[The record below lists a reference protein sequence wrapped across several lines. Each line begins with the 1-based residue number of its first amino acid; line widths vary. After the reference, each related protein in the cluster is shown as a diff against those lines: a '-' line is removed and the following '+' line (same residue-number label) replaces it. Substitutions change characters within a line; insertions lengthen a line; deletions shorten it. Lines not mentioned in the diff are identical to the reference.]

1 LVIVLADDKLY
12 GRRKLLSI
20 CDEAVCCGAARSV
33 SAGNHPRTVSF
44 QSVILPM
51 LQVICQPAFFNN
63 PASSKVNTTLAA
75 IAEVDGFQDY
85 LVACMRLLTQRG
97 MIRDLGRSDGGRDGR
112 GDDNGMREWD
122 VAFGIVLSFFHE
134 TVLRFHSLFAAAQA
148 SRDLQELEGMLERW
162 QGEQPVFDGRYH
174 HLQSVIYR
182 LRRAVDVRSHSERQ
196 KRRAE
201 EGQMLHEDFFPSGQR
216 LSSMQAVDG
225 PGELS
230 LAGHPRHDN
239 DHVDISAI
247 SVPPTMDEVLCKASP
262 YLPHNHASEP
272 HHLPAGSV
280 GRHVDIQFRLLR
292 HDLIAPLWSKAL
304 FLLHRLNHESST
316 AARGDGSSNGGG
328 GGTGSW
334 RSCGSSAGREEAMGL
349 VRADRELVR
358 GLTDDMKG
366 VVGFSSEDMDV
377 YLLRDVHVLSINTDK
392 RSGVYFLI
400 DFLEPPMPS
409 GRRSR
414 NRTEFWENTRRLQN
428 GSLVCLWIRDM
439 HPSHSQQCLRE
450 RREQSSAADAS
461 CSHRL
466 VFATITARDTER
478 LATARPQI
486 GVQPC
491 GENGFSADL
500 LGLIARHGSAGSA
513 GSTQVVMLEAHG
525 SFFAYEPILKALQG
539 ITEASLPFAEYIC
552 GTPVRTP
559 GGAPG
564 GAAATL
570 GYTLPAYIETG
581 MMYDLSLLLKTKPSS
596 AQAEKAPEDTFAL
609 SNVPISNPTS
619 FPIDPVLHCTSLDQ
633 PQAVALQAALT
644 QELALL
650 QGPPGTGKTFV
661 GIKLVEILLSNALK
675 SADSGG
681 ASSGGGGLGPILCV
695 CFTNHALDQF
705 LEGLIAS
712 GIKNVVRVG
721 GRSRCESLQQFN
733 LATIMRD
740 MHLHHSRS
748 YRQSTYEVH
757 SRLKE
762 VEAVIRTHSDALQH
776 RTDNALSLTWR
787 SIAPHLLANHPG
799 YFYALHAASKAA
811 DNDGFQEVGGQ
822 DNWGRWKRGLP
833 KKTPCRKKGAFNQ
846 GRDSVRLDL
855 PPRMMQTG
863 LGDREKVG
871 VSTASNEGP
880 TQNPYEALGRL
891 GGVEVGEGWH
901 VSSNER
907 DDGVGD
913 ELRGLV
919 ELMSSIYVDDD
930 GHGDGDG
937 DDGSDGSDDGNDGD
951 GEAVVRRPRHVRGGG
966 SGAAGWATGS
976 GAAAGLHSWLGYG
989 APGGAGLE
997 RGAGFGNA
1005 SSGADIRGGMW
1016 GGQGGQQ
1023 QGGVSV
1029 EDLSQAFG
1037 DLGNQ
1042 TGRGEWEEQ
1051 VEENQIEENQMESEE
1066 VDERSDRGV
1075 EELLC
1080 VADPWATSAQE
1091 RRKLLEHWVGELRDT
1106 ANAAIEAEVENFAR
1120 KVKERSELQ
1129 QMEELEILER
1139 AQVVGMTTSGVA
1151 KMQRLIMALGPRVV
1165 IVEEAAEVLEA
1176 HILTSLT
1183 PRTQH
1188 IILIGDHLQL
1198 RPKVEVYELSKD
1210 SHKGFDLDVSLFE
1223 RLALS
1228 RRLPVYTLA
1237 TQRRM
1242 RPEIADLIRCTIYP
1256 DLQDH
1261 PLVRGYPDVRG
1272 MAVNLHFWD
1281 HDCPESGLD
1290 DFNEGKSKSNDG
1302 EAAMV
1307 VGLATY
1313 LLQQGYTGGEI
1324 TILTPYVGQLLK
1336 LRQALSQV
1344 VDVRLGE
1351 RDAEQVEKVEEK
1363 GGAGEGGAEAGEGG
1377 RGGGASGGSWV
1388 AGKGL
1393 GVGLDPSAPKAT
1405 TANLKDAVRLA
1416 TVDNFQGEEST
1427 VVIISLVRNNMDGK
1441 IGFLKSPNRTNV
1453 LLSRAKHGMYI
1464 IGNASTMRASSK
1476 SVLWP
1481 RILTILQSRGR
1492 VGRSIPLRC
1501 VNHSDTVT
1509 HIHDAREFKE
1519 KASEGGCS
1527 QMCGFRLTPCGHTC
1541 PRRCHGDDRAHA
1553 RAFCPKECS
1562 RIRPLEECPYQHT
1575 CPKQCGEA
1583 CGPCTVTIRA
1593 LTLPCGHP
1601 AFNVPCFQ
1609 AQKPTSIFCPERVE
1623 VTMPLCGHKQTVKCS
1638 EAAIRT
1644 SNPKLCTARCGAV
1657 LEDSCGHTCISPC
1670 GLCIIDPAA
1679 TAEVQ
1684 QAEPQQQIQVQQQ
1697 QQVERKHRKCMQ
1709 RCERPL
1715 PCGHLCPDTCHS
1727 DRPCNPCTRK
1737 CLVSCQHS
1745 SCPQPC
1751 HRTCAPCAEPC
1762 GWRCVHQG
1770 ACSLPCGAPCDRLPC
1785 EQRCAK
1791 TLKCGHQC
1799 PSLCA
1804 EKCPSEAFCTA
1815 AGCGAAEKKGM
1826 TVDLVTLETLGEIDP
1841 DESPVVVLGCGHAYT
1856 VDTLDGHMGLN
1867 QAYLEAGG
1875 GAGGATGGASGSSGM
1890 SEGGG
1895 ECGRKWV
1902 AVLPFEDGDLSMLKG
1917 CPECRQPITGLRR
1930 YGRMVNKALL
1940 DQSERKFALSCLAD
1954 HEVVQR
1960 KLARLSQVISSLTEP
1975 AQPRRLGE
1983 VAQAAAR
1990 LVHEGGQLCATAANP
2005 PTQQTYQASVA
2016 ALQRQHYLFGHRSR
2030 GTYSSGSGGWVAVDG
2045 SGKGRQVRAGSSEST
2060 WEEECQLLYVPRPDP
2075 RPLCEARMMLG
2086 KAFQLLMAAN
2096 FLQLRN
2102 LLGNLRKTV
2111 AGTSGESSSRSR
2123 KVVYLTRCV
2132 ERCREVVRT
2141 SVRNAE
2147 MHVVEAVEWAG
2158 KRKAVRLEARARLEL
2173 VDVLRAFVEG
2183 LMAERML
2190 SNTPTALDMIKRQQ
2204 LEYLKKA
2211 KTQCGMVAFHH
2222 LLSIRDEAT
2231 LGKSARNLLNE
2242 DLPALEASVEDA
2254 PRYFTLTEREKGD
2267 VYRAIGL
2274 GGGHWYRCPN
2284 GHVYVIGECGRAWVE
2299 SRCPECNE
2307 VVGGRG
2313 HVLREGNASASD
2325 FFRGA

>member
-1 LVIVLADDKLY
+1 MESSYL
-12 GRRKLLSI
+12 I
-20 CDEAVCCGAARSV
+20 CLFSVNIFPVCV
-33 SAGNHPRTVSF
+33 
-44 QSVILPM
+44 
-51 LQVICQPAFFNN
+51 QPAFFNN

-75 IAEVDGFQDY
+75 MAEVDGFQEY
-85 LVACMRLLTQRG
+85 LVACMRLLTLRG
-97 MIRDLGRSDGGRDGR
+97 MIRDLGRADGR
-112 GDDNGMREWD
+112 GDDGGIREWD

-134 TVLRFHSLFAAAQA
+134 TMLRFHSLFAAAHA

-162 QGEQPVFDGRYH
+162 QREQPVFDGSYH
-174 HLQSVIYR
+174 HLRSVIYR

-201 EGQMLHEDFFPSGQR
+201 EGQMLHEDFFPSGPR

-230 LAGHPRHDN
+230 LAGRPRHDN

-247 SVPPTMDEVLCKASP
+247 SVAPTMQEVLCKASP

-280 GRHVDIQFRLLR
+280 ARHVDIQFRLLR

-304 FLLHRLNHESST
+304 FLLHHLNHESST
-316 AARGDGSSNGGG
+316 AARGDSSSSGSS
-328 GGTGSW
+328 
-334 RSCGSSAGREEAMGL
+334 REEAMGL
-349 VRADRELVR
+349 VRADREVVR

-377 YLLRDVHVLSINTDK
+377 YLLRDVRVLSINTDK

-400 DFLEPPMPS
+400 DFLEPPMPR

-414 NRTEFWENTRRLQN
+414 NRLEFWENTRRLQN
-428 GSLVCLWIRDM
+428 GSLVCLWIRDI
-439 HPSHSQQCLRE
+439 HPSHTQHRASQQQRHRE
-450 RREQSSAADAS
+450 PREQGSSNAS

-491 GENGFSADL
+491 GGSGFSADL
-500 LGLIARHGSAGSA
+500 LGLIARDGSAGSSA
-513 GSTQVVMLEAHG
+513 GGGGSTQVVMLEAHG

-552 GTPVRTP
+552 GTP
-559 GGAPG
+559 G
-564 GAAATL
+564 GAAVNV
-570 GYTLPAYIETG
+570 GYTLPAYITAG
-581 MMYDLSLLLKTKPSS
+581 MTYDLSLLLKTKAPSS
-596 AQAEKAPEDTFAL
+596 SQQKESTPEDAFAL
-609 SNVPISNPTS
+609 TNVPISNPTA
-619 FPIDPVLHCTSLDQ
+619 FPIDPLLRCTSLDE

-644 QELALL
+644 QEFALL

-675 SADSGG
+675 TAGAGG

-712 GIKNVVRVG
+712 GIRNGWYLEQQLSCATLPSPVLLSDASAAVPVVVLAMVPEQVVRVG

-740 MHLHHSRS
+740 THLHHSRS

-762 VEAVIRTHSDALQH
+762 VEAVIRAHSDALQH
-776 RTDNALSLTWR
+776 RRDNATVLSWR

-799 YFYALHAASKAA
+799 FFYAFHAASKA
-811 DNDGFQEVGGQ
+811 
-822 DNWGRWKRGLP
+822 
-833 KKTPCRKKGAFNQ
+833 
-846 GRDSVRLDL
+846 
-855 PPRMMQTG
+855 
-863 LGDREKVG
+863 
-871 VSTASNEGP
+871 
-880 TQNPYEALGRL
+880 
-891 GGVEVGEGWH
+891 
-901 VSSNER
+901 
-907 DDGVGD
+907 
-913 ELRGLV
+913 
-919 ELMSSIYVDDD
+919 DDD
-930 GHGDGDG
+930 G
-937 DDGSDGSDDGNDGD
+937 
-951 GEAVVRRPRHVRGGG
+951 
-966 SGAAGWATGS
+966 
-976 GAAAGLHSWLGYG
+976 
-989 APGGAGLE
+989 
-997 RGAGFGNA
+997 F
-1005 SSGADIRGGMW
+1005 
-1016 GGQGGQQ
+1016 QGGQQ
-1023 QGGVSV
+1023 QGVVTV

-1042 TGRGEWEEQ
+1042 IGRGQWEEQ
-1051 VEENQIEENQMESEE
+1051 VEENEIEENRMESVE

-1075 EELLC
+1075 EELLS

-1106 ANAAIEAEVENFAR
+1106 ANAAIEAEVENFSR

-1151 KMQRLIMALGPRVV
+1151 KMQRLITALGPRVV

-1188 IILIGDHLQL
+1188 VILIGMGAAGVVLSNERKISDVSLPPGDHLQL

-1228 RRLPVYTLA
+1228 RRIPVYTLA

-1256 DLQDH
+1256 ALQDH
-1261 PLVRGYPDVRG
+1261 PLVHGYPDVRG

-1302 EAAMV
+1302 EAAML

-1336 LRQALSQV
+1336 LRQALS
-1344 VDVRLGE
+1344 
-1351 RDAEQVEKVEEK
+1351 
-1363 GGAGEGGAEAGEGG
+1363 
-1377 RGGGASGGSWV
+1377 
-1388 AGKGL
+1388 
-1393 GVGLDPSAPKAT
+1393 
-1405 TANLKDAVRLA
+1405 
-1416 TVDNFQGEEST
+1416 QGEEST

-1509 HIHDAREFKE
+1509 HIGSAREFRE

-1541 PRRCHGDDRAHA
+1541 PRR
-1553 RAFCPKECS
+1553 
-1562 RIRPLEECPYQHT
+1562 
-1575 CPKQCGEA
+1575 
-1583 CGPCTVTIRA
+1583 
-1593 LTLPCGHP
+1593 
-1601 AFNVPCFQ
+1601 
-1609 AQKPTSIFCPERVE
+1609 ERVE

-1638 EAAIRT
+1638 ESVART

-1657 LEDSCGHTCISPC
+1657 LSDSCGHTCISPC
-1670 GLCIIDPAA
+1670 GHCIIDPAA
-1679 TAEVQ
+1679 TAQ
-1684 QAEPQQQIQVQQQ
+1684 PQQTQQQ
-1697 QQVERKHRKCMQ
+1697 QGPARKHRKCMQ

-1727 DRPCNPCTRK
+1727 DRPCSPCTRK

-1762 GWRCVHQG
+1762 GWRCIHQG

-1785 EQRCAK
+1785 EQRCEK

-1815 AGCGAAEKKGM
+1815 AGCGSAEKKGV

-1841 DESPVVVLGCGHAYT
+1841 DESPVLVLGCGHAYT

-1867 QAYLEAGG
+1867 QVYLEAGDGSG
-1875 GAGGATGGASGSSGM
+1875 GVSGGASGSGGM
-1890 SEGGG
+1890 SAGGG

-1902 AVLPFEDGDLSMLKG
+1902 AVLPFEDGDLSALKG

-1940 DQSERKFALSCLAD
+1940 DQSERKFALTCLAD
-1954 HEVVQR
+1954 QEVVQR
-1960 KLARLSQVISSLTEP
+1960 KLARLSQVISSLPET
-1975 AQPRRLGE
+1975 AQPRRLQE
-1983 VAQAAAR
+1983 VAQAATR
-1990 LVHEGGQLCATAANP
+1990 LVHETGQLCVTAGNP

-2016 ALQRQHYLFGHRSR
+2016 ALQRRHY
-2030 GTYSSGSGGWVAVDG
+2030 
-2045 SGKGRQVRAGSSEST
+2045 
-2060 WEEECQLLYVPRPDP
+2060 
-2075 RPLCEARMMLG
+2075 MLG
-2086 KAFQLLMAAN
+2086 H
-2096 FLQLRN
+2096 
-2102 LLGNLRKTV
+2102 
-2111 AGTSGESSSRSR
+2111 
-2123 KVVYLTRCV
+2123 
-2132 ERCREVVRT
+2132 REVVRA
-2141 SVRNAE
+2141 SVRSAE
-2147 MHVVEAVEWAG
+2147 RHVGEAVEWAG
-2158 KRKAVRLEARARLEL
+2158 RRKAVRLEARARLEL

-2183 LMAERML
+2183 HMAERLL
-2190 SNTPTALDMIKRQQ
+2190 SNSPAALGVAKRQQ
-2204 LEYLKKA
+2204 VEYLEKA
-2211 KTQCGMVAFHH
+2211 KAQCVAVAFHS
-2222 LLSIRDEAT
+2222 LLSIREEAS
-2231 LGKSARNLLNE
+2231 LGISARKLLEE
-2242 DLPALEASVEDA
+2242 DLPALEASVRDE
-2254 PRYFTLTEREKGD
+2254 PRYFALTEREKGD

-2274 GGGHWYRCPN
+2274 GGGHCLSVPAA
-2284 GHVYVIGECGRAWVE
+2284 V
-2299 SRCPECNE
+2299 
-2307 VVGGRG
+2307 
-2313 HVLREGNASASD
+2313 SASD
-2325 FFRGA
+2325 AASRKAFSGEKVAGFAQSGLKGKALRCESKKVAVRAAKKAAVSAVLAEATPQQSVARSKRADPKSVVSVILGGGAGTRLFPLTKTRAKPAVPIGGAYRLIDVPMSNCINSGINKVYILTQFNSASLNRHLARTYNFGNGVNFGDGFVEALAATQTPATGSNWFQGTADAVRQFSWLFEDVKNKHVEDVVILSGDHLYRMDYMDFVQKHKDTNADITISVLPMDDSRASDFGLMKIDESGRVVSFAEKPKGADLKAMEVDTSILGISKEEAAKFPYIASMGIYVFKKDILLKLLRWRFPTSNDFGGEIIPASAAEYNVQAYLFDGYWEDIGTIKSFFDANLNLTDTDAKFRFYDAANPIYTSPRYLPPTQIERCQVKQSIISHGCFLRDCTVNHCIVGIRSRLENGVNLKDTMVVGADFYETDAERAALLAAGKVPVGIGANTTISNAIVDKNARIGQNVILENKDHVEESDRSSDGFYIRSGITVVLKNATIADGTVI